1 MSNYLLG
8 FLQNFQTRS
17 NRLQIVLNVWSEKKK
32 KKIAFYTETDV
43 KKMISGDTVTNKSQ
57 VSHKEFF
64 WKGNRIF
71 FF

>member
-1 MSNYLLG
+1 MCG
-8 FLQNFQTRS
+8 Q
-17 NRLQIVLNVWSEKKK
+17 KKK

-71 FF
+71 FFLKLKYITGVTYL

>member
-1 MSNYLLG
+1 MCG
-8 FLQNFQTRS
+8 Q
-17 NRLQIVLNVWSEKKK
+17 KKK

-71 FF
+71 FLKLKYITGVTYL